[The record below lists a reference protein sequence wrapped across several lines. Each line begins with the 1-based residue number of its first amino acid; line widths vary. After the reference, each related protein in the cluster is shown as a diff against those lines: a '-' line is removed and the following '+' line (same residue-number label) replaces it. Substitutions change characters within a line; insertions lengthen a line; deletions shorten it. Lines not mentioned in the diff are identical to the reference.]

1 MYIIWGSGCGS
12 FGRVVAADTR
22 GMRFKSSHR
31 WNVYLEHLFTINCI
45 ENTKIKNKVKTK
57 LAYNQLPIQ
66 IIEKTVHNLLK
77 VRQLLIAPLTEIDI
91 STASSDEN

>member
-1 MYIIWGSGCGS
+1 MS
-12 FGRVVAADTR
+12 FND
-22 GMRFKSSHR
+22 FLKS
-31 WNVYLEHLFTINCI
+31 YFC
-45 ENTKIKNKVKTK
+45 K
-57 LAYNQLPIQ
+57 LIFHVNFSSMVDQIQ